1 MLWGGPEEKTAWCG
15 RSRGAGG
22 GGGGGGGGG
31 AAGGLNGS
39 EWFTVTGGYGEYAVL
54 ERSDS
59 TVLYVDSQNGNITRL
74 DLKTGQTRS
83 LRPYL
88 VGVTET
94 KPANLKYRFN
104 WTSPIAVSRS
114 DANVVY
120 FGGDVGVKTSGGGGS
135 WTAVSPAITHNDM
148 AKQVTGG

>member
-39 EWFTVTGGYGEYAVL
+39 EWFTVTGGDGEYAVPAP
-54 ERSDS
+54 SDS

-120 FGGDVGVKTSGGGGS
+120 FGGDVAFKTSDRGDR
-135 WTAVSPAITHNDM
+135 WAAISPDLTRHR
-148 AKQVTGG
+148 Q

>member
-39 EWFTVTGGYGEYAVL
+39 EWFTVTGGDGEYAVPAP
-54 ERSDS
+54 SDS

-83 LRPYL
+83 PRPYL

-120 FGGDVGVKTSGGGGS
+120 FGGNVVFKTRDGGDNCAAS
-135 WTAVSPAITHNDM
+135 SPGCT
-148 AKQVTGG
+148 